1 MADLGDFFEHCNELY
16 HLSSKVPKEARQEDC
31 ILGIDEAGR
40 GPVLGPMVYGA
51 AYYPVRLQ
59 DNLKG
64 DKFQDSKTLTEKERS
79 AMFEKMKE
87 YNIGWFATVLSPIV
101 ISNAM
106 LKRSKYNLNALSH
119 DTAINLIRKAIE
131 SGVQLKEVYLDT
143 VGPADKY
150 QIKLRALFP
159 NIKVVVSNKADS
171 IYKIV
176 SVASICAKVTRDHAV
191 KNWQFLEEG
200 ISFSESE
207 YGSGYPGDPKT
218 KDFLKKAFDPLFGFP
233 TFVRF
238 SWSTITK
245 IMEEKAIGCE

>member
-1 MADLGDFFEHCNELY
+1 MCVCVFNTEN
-16 HLSSKVPKEARQEDC
+16 
-31 ILGIDEAGR
+31 
-40 GPVLGPMVYGA
+40 VL
-51 AYYPVRLQ
+51 
-59 DNLKG
+59 
-64 DKFQDSKTLTEKERS
+64 KFHFLC
-79 AMFEKMKE
+79 F
-87 YNIGWFATVLSPIV
+87 
-101 ISNAM
+101 
-106 LKRSKYNLNALSH
+106 RSKYNLNALSH

-207 YGSGYPGDPKT
+207 YGSGYPGGKGRRLSKPT
-218 KDFLKKAFDPLFGFP
+218 KKFHL
-233 TFVRF
+233 
-238 SWSTITK
+238 
-245 IMEEKAIGCE
+245 